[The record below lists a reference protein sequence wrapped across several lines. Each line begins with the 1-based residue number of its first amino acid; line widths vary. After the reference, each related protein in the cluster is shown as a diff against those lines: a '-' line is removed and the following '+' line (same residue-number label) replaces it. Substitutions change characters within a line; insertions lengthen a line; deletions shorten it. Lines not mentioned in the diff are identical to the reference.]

1 MHVPGDRAAQRRG
14 DYTLVH
20 VNRDMRR
27 VPCTPAGQPPR
38 TPGKGS
44 KQNGA
49 CKSLNNNSSFDL
61 HGNSVS
67 ADEETGAREVK

>member
-1 MHVPGDRAAQRRG
+1 
-14 DYTLVH
+14 
-20 VNRDMRR
+20 MRR